1 MPTGADQTFN
11 PLLMKMNGRNYA
23 FDSDGCPIPPCSQI
37 TEVTHQHASIR
48 LPLGLLFPLC

>member
-1 MPTGADQTFN
+1 MPTGADQTFY

-37 TEVTHQHASIR
+37 TEVTASMPIQ
-48 LPLGLLFPLC
+48 PSLGLFSMLC